1 MSVVDV
7 VDLYLALIALALLNA
22 ATLIWLRIEYDKRK
36 RIERVLADLHGRM
49 ETTQLTMMDLLIE
62 VRTGR
67 KP

>member
-1 MSVVDV
+1 MSEI
-7 VDLYLALIALALLNA
+7 DLTMSFIALSAMNV

-67 KP
+67 KS